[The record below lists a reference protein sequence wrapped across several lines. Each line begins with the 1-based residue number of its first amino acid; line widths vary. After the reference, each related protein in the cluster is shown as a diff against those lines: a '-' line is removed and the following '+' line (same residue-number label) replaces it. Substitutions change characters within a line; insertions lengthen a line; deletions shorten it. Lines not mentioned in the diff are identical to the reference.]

1 MAGERTKGHHS
12 VAPLFD
18 INTIVTQNILESEL
32 AAKLLEI
39 DPRGHGSLL
48 SFVVG
53 IERAINW
60 LVRRHVPECDE

>member
-39 DPRGHGSLL
+39 DPSGHGLLL
-48 SFVVG
+48 SIAVE
-53 IERAINW
+53 IERAMKP
-60 LVRRHVPECDE
+60 VHKHAPGCDE